1 VLVEG
6 YMDVIGAYAADVR
19 EVVASCGTALTNPQV
34 RAIHRHADTVVV
46 NFDPDDAGGNAAE
59 RAIQLLL
66 DESLH
71 VRVLTLEGGLDPD
84 EYVKQNGAEAY
95 RARLDAAPG
104 YFHWLAD
111 RARARFDMRSAD
123 GRMDAFKFLLPAVQR
138 ISDKLERAAVAN
150 DIAGYLGVDPG
161 LVLDQFKKAAT
172 ERRGA
177 LPDAARSHPRVEI
190 PALERIL
197 VQALVSSDETRREIL
212 PRLPQ
217 PITAH
222 FATHE
227 IFEALTQMGPAPL
240 SFTALDARLDEPAR
254 ALLHEILAADE
265 IGDDAACLAHAEACL
280 RRLGADF
287 RRRQM
292 DEVRSRVKSAERDG
306 DIEEVVRWT
315 GELMRLDGG

>member
-1 VLVEG
+1 
-6 YMDVIGAYAADVR
+6 
-19 EVVASCGTALTNPQV
+19 
-34 RAIHRHADTVVV
+34 
-46 NFDPDDAGGNAAE
+46 
-59 RAIQLLL
+59 
-66 DESLH
+66 
-71 VRVLTLEGGLDPD
+71 
-84 EYVKQNGAEAY
+84 
-95 RARLDAAPG
+95 
-104 YFHWLAD
+104 
-111 RARARFDMRSAD
+111 
-123 GRMDAFKFLLPAVQR
+123 VQR